1 MSKGDELRSKTKEEL
16 TSVVSSLD
24 EEIFKLRNELKV
36 TRKLEKPHVLSQKKR
51 ERARVL
57 TVLTEKEKVAK

>member
-16 TSVVSSLD
+16 TSIVSSLD
-24 EEIFKLRNELKV
+24 EEIFRLRNELKV

>member
-1 MSKGDELRSKTKEEL
+1 MSKAEELRSKTEEEL
-16 TSVVSSLD
+16 TSIVSDLD
-24 EEIFKLRNELKV
+24 VEIFKLRNELKV

-51 ERARVL
+51 ARARVL